1 MASSSFNKTRH
12 RRRLAAISFLSN
24 ISLDGTH
31 RDTKFA
37 TIGICGTG
45 AAAAGN
51 NATSARLRTGG
62 GGGAKS
68 DSNYFSERDENLL
81 TGGGGS
87 GRGNGVASA
96 VSGGNGSD
104 ISCNNYNSVGVEL
117 FGPQYTN
124 SNSLNNNNSQQQQQQ
139 SYYQKSFYH
148 QQHQQRNGSIGG
160 KSQPLPSA
168 ASILLAGAGSGS
180 GGLDESHMDVLAC
193 GGGGSDSL
201 VGSDDAGSADGDG
214 HFSETEN
221 MGYNL
226 INAAPVP
233 NAYSD
238 GDHKALDKVSA
249 GAALNNVS
257 CVQEKRNAK
266 RPNSGSGRQQGNG
279 NIKCNGKINQRQQ
292 PQQYHQYHA
301 GGSGGSGAESGSDS
315 DSVKIPMK
323 VSSMGAGIL
332 MPLRER

>member
-31 RDTKFA
+31 RDTKFGT

-45 AAAAGN
+45 AAN
-51 NATSARLRTGG
+51 NATSARLRAEAGFEGEGNALTGG
-62 GGGAKS
+62 GGGSGTA
-68 DSNYFSERDENLL
+68 
-81 TGGGGS
+81 TGRGTGGS
-87 GRGNGVASA
+87 G
-96 VSGGNGSD
+96 
-104 ISCNNYNSVGVEL
+104 NNLNSVGVEL
-117 FGPQYTN
+117 FGHQYN
-124 SNSLNNNNSQQQQQQ
+124 CNNNSQQQQ
-139 SYYQKSFYH
+139 YYQQKGFYH
-148 QQHQQRNGSIGG
+148 QQHQQQHQQRNGSLSGQ
-160 KSQPLPSA
+160 SLSPQSA
-168 ASILLAGAGSGS
+168 ALLLSVGPT
-180 GGLDESHMDVLAC
+180 GGVGCDENHMDVLAT
-193 GGGGSDSL
+193 GS

-226 INAAPVP
+226 INAQPA
-233 NAYSD
+233 NAKSD
-238 GDHKALDKVSA
+238 GGFKAFDKTAKSAAPAIVS
-249 GAALNNVS
+249 
-257 CVQEKRNAK
+257 VQEKRNAK
-266 RPNSGSGRQQGNG
+266 RPNSSGRQQGNG
-279 NIKCNGKINQRQQ
+279 NIICNGKNNYQKQQ
-292 PQQYHQYHA
+292 PQHHA